1 MKFRLLRYSLL
12 ASVMLLSFLLA
23 GCKPDG
29 DEGKSIIV
37 TYSIL
42 GAIVMDMVGNQAEV
56 TVLIPNGA
64 DVHEWEPSAHDI
76 EKVNNADLIVRN
88 GLGLEEGLES
98 TLGKAEDRGVKIFT
112 AADHIVVRHVGPGEG
127 IPGNDPDQ
135 QIGAPDPH
143 LWVDPVAMKSVVT
156 ALAIELKFSLGIDA
170 STKTRS
176 LESQIDALNTEIAS
190 LVNSVPD
197 GNRKLVTG
205 HESMGYF
212 AERYGFKLVGAVIPN
227 LSSQAEISAADM
239 AALIDLVKQ
248 NQVKAI
254 LTEAGTSVN
263 AVQQVAMATGAR
275 VAELSPVRLPADGS
289 YFTFMRELTNDVVA
303 ALK

>member
-1 MKFRLLRYSLL
+1 
-12 ASVMLLSFLLA
+12 MLLSSLLA

-42 GAIVMDMVGNQAEV
+42 GAIVKDMVDNQAEV

-156 ALAIELKFSLGIDA
+156 ALAIELKSSLGINA
-170 STKTRS
+170 STKARS

-239 AALIDLVKQ
+239 ATLIDLVKQ

-254 LTEAGTSVN
+254 LTEAGTSTN